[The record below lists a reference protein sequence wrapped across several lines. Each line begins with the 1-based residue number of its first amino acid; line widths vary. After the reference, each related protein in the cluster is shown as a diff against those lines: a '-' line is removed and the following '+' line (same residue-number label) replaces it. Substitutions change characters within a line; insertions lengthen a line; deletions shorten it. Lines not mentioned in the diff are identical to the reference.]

1 MSFIG
6 IKNLGLLRAIILFI
20 VLVVYNL
27 GSVSNSYSL
36 ERLAAERLIRN
47 ISEKVNGVISSSS
60 SQEEVITELEEIF
73 KKYADTD
80 IMSLTSL
87 GPARR
92 RASEVQLDNFKSAFQ
107 RYFLNKYARRFREL
121 QDGEISILS
130 SRSVRSIVEV
140 KTRIRL
146 IDWAPFEVVWL
157 VSDRSGEIKIFN
169 IIIDGINLL
178 SSERTEIGVML
189 ENRNGDID
197 LLSRDLRKLYH

>member
-6 IKNLGLLRAIILFI
+6 IKNLGLLRAIVLFI

-36 ERLAAERLIRN
+36 ERLDAERLIRN

-60 SQEEVITELEEIF
+60 SQEEVIIELEEIF

>member
-20 VLVVYNL
+20 VLVAYYL

>member
-36 ERLAAERLIRN
+36 ERLSAERLIKN

-80 IMSLTSL
+80 IMLSL
-87 GPARR
+87 
-92 RASEVQLDNFKSAFQ
+92 
-107 RYFLNKYARRFREL
+107 
-121 QDGEISILS
+121 IHI
-130 SRSVRSIVEV
+130 
-140 KTRIRL
+140 
-146 IDWAPFEVVWL
+146 
-157 VSDRSGEIKIFN
+157 
-169 IIIDGINLL
+169 
-178 SSERTEIGVML
+178 
-189 ENRNGDID
+189 
-197 LLSRDLRKLYH
+197 

>member
-36 ERLAAERLIRN
+36 ERLDAERLIRN

>member
-6 IKNLGLLRAIILFI
+6 IKNLGLWRAIILFI

-36 ERLAAERLIRN
+36 ERLDAERLIRN

-73 KKYADTD
+73 KQYADTD

>member
-36 ERLAAERLIRN
+36 ERLDAERLIRN

-92 RASEVQLDNFKSAFQ
+92 RASKVQLDNFKSAFQ

>member
-6 IKNLGLLRAIILFI
+6 IKNLGLWRAIILFI

-47 ISEKVNGVISSSS
+47 ISEKVNGVISSNL

>member
-6 IKNLGLLRAIILFI
+6 IKNLGPLRAIILFI

-36 ERLAAERLIRN
+36 ERLDAERLIRN

>member
-6 IKNLGLLRAIILFI
+6 IKNLGLWRAIILFI

-36 ERLAAERLIRN
+36 ERLDAERLIRN

>member
-6 IKNLGLLRAIILFI
+6 IKNLGLWRAIILFI

-36 ERLAAERLIRN
+36 ERLDAERLIRN

-60 SQEEVITELEEIF
+60 SQEEVIIELEEIF

>member
-6 IKNLGLLRAIILFI
+6 IKNLGLWRAIILFI

-36 ERLAAERLIRN
+36 ERLAAERLIKN

-60 SQEEVITELEEIF
+60 SQEEVIIELEEIF

>member
-36 ERLAAERLIRN
+36 ERLAAERLIKN

>member
-6 IKNLGLLRAIILFI
+6 IKNLGLWRAIILFI

-36 ERLAAERLIRN
+36 ERLDAERLIRN

-92 RASEVQLDNFKSAFQ
+92 RASEVQLDNFKSSFQ

>member
-6 IKNLGLLRAIILFI
+6 IKNLGLLRVIILFI

-36 ERLAAERLIRN
+36 ERLDAERLIRN

>member
-36 ERLAAERLIRN
+36 ERLDAERLIRN

-60 SQEEVITELEEIF
+60 SQEEVIIELEEIF

-92 RASEVQLDNFKSAFQ
+92 RASEVQLDNFKIAFQ
-107 RYFLNKYARRFREL
+107 IYFLKKYAKRFREL
-121 QDGEISILS
+121 RDGEISILS

-197 LLSRDLRKLYH
+197 LLSSDLRKLYH

>member
-6 IKNLGLLRAIILFI
+6 IKNLGLWRAIILFT

-36 ERLAAERLIRN
+36 ERLAAERLIKN

>member
-6 IKNLGLLRAIILFI
+6 IKNLGLWRAIILFT

-36 ERLAAERLIRN
+36 ERLAAERLIKN

-60 SQEEVITELEEIF
+60 SQEEVIIELEEIF

>member
-36 ERLAAERLIRN
+36 ERLDAERLIRN

-92 RASEVQLDNFKSAFQ
+92 RASEVQLDNFKSSFQ

>member
-6 IKNLGLLRAIILFI
+6 IKNLGLWRAIILFI

-36 ERLAAERLIRN
+36 ERLSAERLIKN

>member
-36 ERLAAERLIRN
+36 ERLSAERLIKN

>member
-1 MSFIG
+1 MSFTYKKNIG
-6 IKNLGLLRAIILFI
+6 LWRATTLFI
-20 VLVVYNL
+20 VLIVYNL
-27 GSVSNSYSL
+27 GLVSTSYSL
-36 ERLAAERLIRN
+36 ERLAAEGLIRN
-47 ISEKVNGVISSSS
+47 ISEKVNTVISSGSS
-60 SQEEVITELEEIF
+60 EDKVIIELEEIF

-92 RASEVQLDNFKSAFQ
+92 RASEVQLDNFKIAFQ
-107 RYFLNKYARRFREL
+107 IYFLKKYARRFREL
-121 QDGEISILS
+121 RDGEISILS
-130 SRSVRSIVEV
+130 SRAVRSIVEV

-197 LLSRDLRKLYH
+197 LLSSDLRKLYH

>member
-6 IKNLGLLRAIILFI
+6 IKNLGLWRAIILFI

-36 ERLAAERLIRN
+36 ERLDAERLIRN

-60 SQEEVITELEEIF
+60 SQEKVIIELEEIF

>member
-20 VLVVYNL
+20 VLAVYNL

-36 ERLAAERLIRN
+36 ERLDAERLIRN